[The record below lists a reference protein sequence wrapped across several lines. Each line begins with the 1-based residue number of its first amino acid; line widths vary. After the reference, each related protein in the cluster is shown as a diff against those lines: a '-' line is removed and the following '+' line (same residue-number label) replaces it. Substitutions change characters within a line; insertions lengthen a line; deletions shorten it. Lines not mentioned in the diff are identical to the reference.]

1 MRTTTDWLISV
12 TSVQYFSSGMKFQMR
27 TTTDWLICVT
37 SVQYFS
43 SRMKFQMR
51 TTTDWLIS
59 VTSVGYFYLAW
70 SSRWGLP
77 LIDWLV
83 LPRCDIF
90 HLAWSSRWGGQ
101 VLSWAGCLW
110 ETHIYR
116 ERTTTGLKKG
126 KIMLRIWICLYS
138 NDFGRIQ
145 INNSVFNVN
154 FFVNTII
161 LIFLK

>member
-1 MRTTTDWLISV
+1 M
-12 TSVQYFSSGMKFQMR
+12 QYFSSRMKLHIM
-27 TTTDWLICVT
+27 THNWLIEWCYLVR
-37 SVQYFS
+37 YFS

-145 INNSVFNVN
+145 INNSDLNDN
-154 FFVNTII
+154 FLVNTFI
-161 LIFLK
+161 LIFFK